1 MADYD
6 YTDVN
11 TGEDLYESELEER
24 FDDFFNEIYPEVEL
38 GELTY
43 LASRV
48 LGEVDPIA
56 YREAFL
62 GWIDSQISDGVYREY
77 IDGPVC
83 EDCGEDM
90 DQDEVTEALANHDR
104 LMCESCEEDAGM
116 DYCYECD
123 KVTEWDD
130 EKCTGC
136 GRTWGYDKGEGPND
150 Q

>member
-1 MADYD
+1 MDDYD

-77 IDGPVC
+77 DG
-83 EDCGEDM
+83 E
-90 DQDEVTEALANHDR
+90 
-104 LMCESCEEDAGM
+104 
-116 DYCYECD
+116 
-123 KVTEWDD
+123 
-130 EKCTGC
+130 
-136 GRTWGYDKGEGPND
+136 
-150 Q
+150 